1 MIDNQKVLNEMF
13 NIPHGLK
20 PVANISGMKLYSSK
34 GLMKKYAK
42 AILNTKYFKG
52 SKRLEELIIDKNK
65 IIPCYLTK
73 SLIGYTFYKLFAS
86 TQRKSICGF
95 FSPQSK
101 RIYILIS
108 NNTAFGIYSSNND
121 LASLTL
127 HETMHAYFDQSP
139 SDFKSMFK
147 KKIAEYYD
155 HFVSYVF
162 DVPDNKITKSTGK
175 SIAKMM
181 LDFEY
186 KSSAKGLTGNDV
198 KKHIEGFISLLKNNM
213 PVIDKQDEQV
223 YDLMERMMLAFMF
236 NQSLFFS
243 ELNKYRYFFKGFYY
257 AYFKTFGTTDTQ
269 TLPIQELFYPSEIIA
284 IGSEVSKNK
293 SSFITAFNKLKV

>member
-1 MIDNQKVLNEMF
+1 
-13 NIPHGLK
+13 
-20 PVANISGMKLYSSK
+20 
-34 GLMKKYAK
+34 
-42 AILNTKYFKG
+42 
-52 SKRLEELIIDKNK
+52 
-65 IIPCYLTK
+65 
-73 SLIGYTFYKLFAS
+73 
-86 TQRKSICGF
+86 
-95 FSPQSK
+95 
-101 RIYILIS
+101 
-108 NNTAFGIYSSNND
+108 
-121 LASLTL
+121 
-127 HETMHAYFDQSP
+127 
-139 SDFKSMFK
+139 
-147 KKIAEYYD
+147 
-155 HFVSYVF
+155 
-162 DVPDNKITKSTGK
+162 
-175 SIAKMM
+175 MM